1 MDRHGRYDPPVVPQH
16 PHGCRPALKSFLCA
30 GGRRKWRGGG
40 EGLVQMRGEGDRWRR
55 SFAEVLQYGGRRER
69 GRRFLGESAVWVS
82 VLRRGGRSWTL
93 VETWTGVLAELEHC
107 RHWWR
112 RVGGG
117 RPRLSNWK
125 KKKRKLDRRLV
136 LFPDMF
142 RCTLKG
148 WFTQKAK
155 MYHYIYEL

>member
-1 MDRHGRYDPPVVPQH
+1 MGFCVAAGREELDPCGNLNWSP
-16 PHGCRPALKSFLCA
+16 GGAGTLPALVEE
-30 GGRRKWRGGG
+30 GRRGAAQ
-40 EGLVQMRGEGDRWRR
+40 V
-55 SFAEVLQYGGRRER
+55 
-69 GRRFLGESAVWVS
+69 
-82 VLRRGGRSWTL
+82 
-93 VETWTGVLAELEHC
+93 VEL
-107 RHWWR
+107 
-112 RVGGG
+112 
-117 RPRLSNWK
+117 K